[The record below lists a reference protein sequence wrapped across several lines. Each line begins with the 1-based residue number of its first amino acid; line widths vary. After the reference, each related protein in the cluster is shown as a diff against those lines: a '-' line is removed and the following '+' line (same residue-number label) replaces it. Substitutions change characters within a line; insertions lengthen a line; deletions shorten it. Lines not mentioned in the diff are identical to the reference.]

1 MMRYPIFLLSFLIIG
16 CKQPIK
22 DADIPAVTEAELEKF
37 LLPDS
42 VYVILEPDSDLPW
55 AFKDEKPATLS
66 EAELIEIEKILEKAI
81 EENNHHQREML
92 EQHNKNHPD
101 RQIAATGYELRTE
114 GYKRQYVPIINSK
127 GQKEIWINFFCG
139 DDFKDS
145 WRKGVVWVL
154 DGGNCYFN
162 LKINLATKTYSEL
175 MINGYA

>member
-22 DADIPAVTEAELEKF
+22 DADIPGVTEAELEKF

-81 EENNHHQREML
+81 EENNHHQQEML

-101 RQIAATGYELRTE
+101 RQITETGYELSTE

-139 DDFKDS
+139 DNFNDR
-145 WRKGVVWVL
+145 WRTGIVWVL